1 MPKFFRNSGKLHL
14 ESADF
19 SRRLRR
25 QQMNKCYNSVDLAE
39 AVSSDLWSGSEDPVG
54 ADGTIKGVE
63 EAAGASEGST
73 GGVAGAV
80 GLAGIEYEIYSLG
93 FLVQIWQPPK
103 VPPSHPKF
111 K

>member
-1 MPKFFRNSGKLHL
+1 
-14 ESADF
+14 
-19 SRRLRR
+19 
-25 QQMNKCYNSVDLAE
+25 MNKCYNSVDLAE

-80 GLAGIEYEIYSLG
+80 GLAVLGSTSDSIERRGSSSSMPGMSISALPVSSLTL
-93 FLVQIWQPPK
+93 LVGR
-103 VPPSHPKF
+103 
-111 K
+111 

>member
-1 MPKFFRNSGKLHL
+1 
-14 ESADF
+14 
-19 SRRLRR
+19 
-25 QQMNKCYNSVDLAE
+25 MNKCYNSVDLAE

-80 GLAGIEYEIYSLG
+80 TLLPCPIMIV
-93 FLVQIWQPPK
+93 LVTEDVDYKRI
-103 VPPSHPKF
+103 
-111 K
+111 

>member
-1 MPKFFRNSGKLHL
+1 
-14 ESADF
+14 
-19 SRRLRR
+19 
-25 QQMNKCYNSVDLAE
+25 MNKCYNSVDLAE

-80 GLAGIEYEIYSLG
+80 GLAGMKYEINRLG
-93 FLVQIWQPPK
+93 FLVQIWQLPK
-103 VPPSHPKF
+103 FPPSKIKLMSDPM
-111 K
+111 